1 MMILRFFVLFMYCD
15 SFLFQVGVSVQSGT
29 VV

>member
-1 MMILRFFVLFMYCD
+1 MMILRFFYYIMYYD